1 MFLIKFIFS
10 FFFGIIFLLFL
21 FGFLGIRFLKW
32 KLKRRVNQKRE
43 DFVTNNSNFTQSKEK
58 IFEDDEGEYVDF
70 EEIE

>member
-1 MFLIKFIFS
+1 MFIIKFIFS

-21 FGFLGIRFLKW
+21 FGFLAIQFLKW